1 MSGFEDPAVIR
12 VAVATLRALH
22 GWSPTDFA
30 AAAGVA
36 VSTVSRCESGDQV
49 PTRSTFDRLVA
60 AAGVPPRLLERLF
73 SWIREALATS
83 PGAASMEEPRDA
95 AAAEL
100 TAAFARLTEVATSP
114 EDLESEVHSALS
126 LLETRRRE
134 AVELWA
140 RLEPFPSEER
150 FFLVEEAP
158 EYHRWELST
167 LLCELSLEMKS
178 DQAETAR
185 ELDALALH
193 VVAQVLEAGKTGKVV
208 PAEIREVALANW
220 DVFVARRSQP
230 NPLGWS
236 SAKARA
242 FLFLGPEE

>member
-12 VAVATLRALH
+12 VAVATLRALRD
-22 GWSPTDFA
+22 WSQTDFA

-60 AAGVPPRLLERLF
+60 AAGVPPRLLERLL
-73 SWIREALATS
+73 SWSREALATS
-83 PGAASMEEPRDA
+83 PGAGSMEEPREA

-114 EDLESEVHSALS
+114 GDLESEVHATLS
-126 LLETRRRE
+126 LLEKRRRE

-140 RLEPFPSEER
+140 LLEPFPSEER

-158 EYHRWELST
+158 EYHRWELSE
-167 LLCELSLEMKS
+167 LLCELSLEMMS

-185 ELDALALH
+185 ELSALALH
-193 VVAQVLEAGKTGKVV
+193 VAAQVLEVGRTGVDT
-208 PAEIREVALANW
+208 PAEIRTLALANW

-230 NPLGWS
+230 NPLGWDS
-236 SAKARA
+236 EKARA
-242 FLFLGPEE
+242 FLGPKG